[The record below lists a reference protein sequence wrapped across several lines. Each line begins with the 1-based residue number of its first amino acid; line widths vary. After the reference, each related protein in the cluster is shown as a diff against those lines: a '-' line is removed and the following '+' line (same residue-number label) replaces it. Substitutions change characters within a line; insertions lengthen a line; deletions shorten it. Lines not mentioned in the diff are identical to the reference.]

1 MTKERLDRLLVKSG
15 LVESRNQA
23 YAAIITGEVKV
34 DGQISVKPAQLVE
47 SGARIDYRPG
57 DLDYVSRGGT
67 KLAKALDDFKID
79 VAGLTA
85 LDAGASTGGFTDC
98 LLRRGAARVIAV
110 DVGYGQLAWKLRQ
123 DDRVEVL
130 ERVNLRFL
138 TPDKLSGLA
147 DIATLDLSFISLAL
161 VMDAVARCLIDDGAI
176 VSLVK
181 PQFEVGKGKVGRGGI
196 VKDPQLHIEVLT
208 ALSRRFIGSGLSLKG
223 MTWSPIV
230 GAKGNIEYWLHL
242 SKKPSVGYPIEMI
255 GNLAL
260 QVVADAREALK
271 KPESKEDSFNI

>member
-1 MTKERLDRLLVKSG
+1 M
-15 LVESRNQA
+15 ESRNQA
-23 YAAIITGEVKV
+23 YAAIITGEVRV

-47 SGARIDYRPG
+47 SGASIDYRPS
-57 DLDYVSRGGT
+57 DLDYVSRGGK

-98 LLRRGAARVIAV
+98 LLKRGAARVIAV

-147 DIATLDLSFISLAL
+147 DIATLDLSFISLTL
-161 VMDAVARCLIDDGAI
+161 VMAAVAGCLIDDGEI
-176 VSLVK
+176 VALVK

-208 ALSRRFIGSGLSLKG
+208 TLSRRFIGSGLSLAG

-255 GNLAL
+255 GNLIS
-260 QVVADAREALK
+260 QVVDDAREALI
-271 KPESKEDSFNI
+271 KPEPEKDSLNK